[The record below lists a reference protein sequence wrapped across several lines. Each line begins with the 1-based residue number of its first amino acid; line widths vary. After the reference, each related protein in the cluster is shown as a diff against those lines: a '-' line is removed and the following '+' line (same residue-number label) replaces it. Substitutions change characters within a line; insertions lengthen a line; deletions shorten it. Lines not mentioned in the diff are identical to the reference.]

1 MPKEVSCSDF
11 EELAVLYATGELS
24 DEDRSAADAHAA
36 GCATCLAV
44 LQSEIALQE
53 SVAARVRA
61 SATDKL
67 DGAEFLLAQCR
78 SELAEALDDD
88 GARAGTGAVSG
99 WRAWLSP
106 SRGRVWWA
114 ATFRRALAFHPGW
127 STAALLVVGTLG
139 GTFGGTMVRGW
150 YRATS
155 LPLSARPVLTVSAAP
170 RLSDQELE
178 TMGVE
183 GIRWEPQDGGTRAH
197 VEVRLRSERPVVV
210 QGSADDGEIR
220 RLLTYVLAHG
230 QRFDP
235 SMRLDSLDVLRT
247 HISDPQVRAALCE
260 AALRDEDPAVRLKAL
275 EALRGLGTDAS
286 VRQAMLGALAADGN
300 SGVRIEAINAI
311 DAAIDAAIDGTTNGL
326 MASFDGSPDGSGDRS
341 GYASAGDNQVG
352 TRAGSPAGPRLGAG
366 LSTGLLNAQALDILR
381 DRERNDP
388 NNYVRLRS
396 AAVLGRLASVQT
408 EPDQMGPTPTGP
420 AQSGLRERLRP

>member
-1 MPKEVSCSDF
+1 M
-11 EELAVLYATGELS
+11 LYATGELS

-36 GCATCLAV
+36 GCATCLEM

-53 SVAARVRA
+53 SVAACVRA

-88 GARAGTGAVSG
+88 GAHADTGAVSG

-106 SRGRVWWA
+106 SRWRVWWA
-114 ATFRRALAFHPGW
+114 AAFRRALAFHPGW
-127 STAALLVVGTLG
+127 STAALLIVGALG

-155 LPLSARPVLTVSAAP
+155 LPLSAQPVLTVSAAP

-178 TMGVE
+178 SMGVE
-183 GIRWEPQDGGTRAH
+183 GIRWEPQDGGTPAR

-230 QRFDP
+230 QRFAP
-235 SMRLDSLDVLRT
+235 SVRLDSLDVLRT

-311 DAAIDAAIDGTTNGL
+311 DAAIDAAMGAAIDADNYAATNGL
-326 MASFDGSPDGSGDRS
+326 MASGDRSSDTSSDGS
-341 GYASAGDNQVG
+341 GYASAGDNRVG
-352 TRAGSPAGPRLGAG
+352 TPAVPHLSAG
-366 LSTGLLNAQALDILR
+366 LSTGPLDAQALDILR

-388 NNYVRLRS
+388 NNYVRLLS

-408 EPDQMGPTPTGP
+408 EPDQMEPTPTRP

>member
-11 EELAVLYATGELS
+11 EELAVLYATGALS
-24 DEDRSAADAHAA
+24 DEDRSATDAHAA

-53 SVAARVRA
+53 SVAACVRA
-61 SATDKL
+61 SATDKV

-88 GARAGTGAVSG
+88 GAHADTGAVSG

-106 SRGRVWWA
+106 SRWRVWWA
-114 ATFRRALAFHPGW
+114 AAFRRALAFHPGW
-127 STAALLVVGTLG
+127 STAALLVVGALA

-155 LPLSARPVLTVSAAP
+155 LPLSAQPVLTVSAAP

-183 GIRWEPQDGGTRAH
+183 GIRWEPQDGGTPAH

-230 QRFDP
+230 QRFAP
-235 SMRLDSLDVLRT
+235 SMRLDSLDVLRM

-286 VRQAMLGALAADGN
+286 VREAMLGALAADGN
-300 SGVRIEAINAI
+300 SGCALRPSMR
-311 DAAIDAAIDGTTNGL
+311 L
-326 MASFDGSPDGSGDRS
+326 M
-341 GYASAGDNQVG
+341 
-352 TRAGSPAGPRLGAG
+352 PRL
-366 LSTGLLNAQALDILR
+366 TGPIT
-381 DRERNDP
+381 
-388 NNYVRLRS
+388 
-396 AAVLGRLASVQT
+396 GR
-408 EPDQMGPTPTGP
+408 PTG
-420 AQSGLRERLRP
+420 